1 MRFLVHKRRSKRL
14 ESLQEVAPQDG
25 DHMLGSSP
33 YWLCSWTENGSVMI
47 SSSRLGLSSQELES
61 SAQAVL
67 NRLSCWRLLLY
78 LMPQTYLA
86 PGRASTRQALHQAA
100 SFCKAFAFE
109 SHAKNP
115 DSGEI

>member
-1 MRFLVHKRRSKRL
+1 MCVLVHNRKSKRL

-67 NRLSCWRLLLY
+67 KQLSFWQLLLY

-86 PGRASTRQALHQAA
+86 PGRATRQALHQAA
-100 SFCKAFAFE
+100 SFCKAFAFK

-115 DSGEI
+115 YSGEI